1 LSFTNPLPNTTN
13 FASIAWSPE
22 LGMLVAFAAA
32 PATNNEKALYIRL
45 KNRLPTS
52 YNVFDSS
59 FNNIDNSGNWTI
71 KAKEIYGDNLLVNS
85 NVDITGN
92 LDLSCNLILDVSGIY
107 FCDGTYIG
115 QGNSFDISA
124 NQVLVLTG
132 VQDPSGNY
140 NGASIVSN
148 DRVFQQL
155 NPDPSWNDVNGYYGL
170 SKDAY
175 PALNPYSSGIQAVSD
190 WTPRTA
196 PEGGW
201 ISVCWSPEL
210 KLFVAVAY
218 DGPDRV
224 MTSPDGIN
232 WTPRIAPNDNIWY
245 SICWSPELG
254 IFVAVAYGGSSDR
267 VMTSPDGINWTSR
280 TVPGEE
286 WLSVCWS
293 AELGIFVAV
302 AYGGSSDRV
311 MTSPDGI
318 NWTPRTSANDSEWY
332 SVCWSP
338 ELGLFVVVAYDGP
351 ETNKRVMTS
360 PDGINWTLR
369 TTPNN
374 NQLQSVC
381 WSPELGIFVAVCG
394 SGSLDRVITSP
405 DGINWTSRTTPN
417 DNIWFSVCWSAELG
431 LFVAVS
437 DGSLLSFDDVMT
449 SPDGINWTSRT
460 TPNNNNWIG
469 ICWSPELGLFVS
481 VAYDGSLDRVMTSSL
496 QGRPPTSYN
505 VFDSSFN
512 NIDNS
517 GNWTIKAKEIYGDN
531 LLVNSNVDITGN
543 LDLNCNLLND
553 VSGINFCD
561 GTYIGEGNSFDIS
574 ANQVLV
580 LTGVQDPS
588 GNYNG
593 ASIVSNDRV
602 FQQLNPDPSW
612 NDVNGYYGLS
622 KDAYPALNPYSSGV
636 QAVSTWNVRT
646 AAANNNWRSI
656 CWSAEL
662 GIFVAVSDDGSGNR
676 VMTSPDGINW
686 TSQTSAA
693 NNDWR
698 YVVWSPE
705 LGIFVAVSFDGSGN
719 RVMTSSDGITWTSQT
734 SAVDN
739 NWLGLCW
746 SPELSLFVAVADS
759 GGTDRVMTSSNG
771 INWFS
776 QTTPNQDF
784 TSVCWS
790 PELGLFV
797 AVARSGTGN
806 RVMTSPDGINWTSR
820 ITPVDN
826 NWRSVCWSPELG
838 LFVAVPQQGGGSVVM
853 TSTDGINWIL
863 RPSSTADESWFQ
875 VIWAAELGL
884 FVAVATTGGSDRIM
898 TSPDGINWTLR
909 PSGFGIW
916 SSICWSPELGILVA
930 VAFGVA
936 SGTTRVITSSLAGR
950 PPTSYNVFDSS
961 FNRIDEQGIWTYGKR
976 VKQELN
982 PDPSWNAVN
991 GYYGL
996 AKDAYPALN
1005 PYSSGEKAV
1014 STWTART
1021 TPPSIAN
1028 PSISNNW
1035 ASVVWSPELSLFV
1048 AVAVSGTL
1056 DRVMTSPDGIV
1067 WTTQTTNN
1075 NNWTDV
1081 CWSPELGIFVAVAN
1095 AGSLDRVMTS
1105 PDGITWT
1112 TTPTGIFL
1120 TNCNNGSGNIITCDD
1135 TTGLTVGMSLDISSG
1150 LGTIPPSTT
1159 IASIIDL
1166 TSFTTN
1172 NIITDLSNTI
1182 INANNNWRCVCWSPE
1197 LGIFVAVAVSG
1208 TKNRVMT
1215 SPDGIT
1221 WTYQFNPVDINY
1233 QSICWSPELSLFVVV
1248 SNSGSTNRVMTSPDG
1263 INWTNR
1269 TTTAN
1274 DFSDVCW
1281 SPELGIFVA
1290 TSFTGSLVMTSPDGI
1305 IWTDKPT
1312 PSNSWGSIC
1321 WSPELG
1327 LFVAVAV
1334 DNFLNSLV
1342 MTSPN
1347 GINWT
1352 RRPSN
1357 NNRWRA
1363 VCWSPELGIFVAVS
1377 VTGSLDRVMTSSLQ
1391 GRPPTSYNVFDSSFN
1406 NIDNSGN
1413 WTFKA
1418 KSIFSDQDITI
1429 DPSNTLIIN
1438 GNLEVN
1444 ELTTIKDDLVFV
1456 NNGNNVMSFSDFSSN
1471 TQNVQLPSIHSQPV
1485 SLTRVSLFYND
1496 VSYNL
1501 SGTLGA
1507 SVEVPFG
1514 QIIKNQ
1520 LNLDISG
1527 NIISPSLD
1535 ISGQYVELYV
1545 NVEIN
1550 VGNNTAFQLDISGV
1564 DCTFFEIIDN
1574 IETTKSGTYYV
1585 TFGPHIFIP
1594 EQWENCGQFIF
1605 KFVNGR
1611 NQVINIQKTKI
1622 VFKSYYL

>member
-1 LSFTNPLPNTTN
+1 MFVALAAGGSPVGTTETKAMSSPDGINWTIRSTANSPFQLNYGQVIWIAEVGLFVVVAPGTTGSNNRYIGYSSNGVNWSFTNPLPNTTN

-22 LGMLVAFAAA
+22 LGMLVAVAAA

-210 KLFVAVAY
+210 GLFVAVAF
-218 DGPDRV
+218 DGSDRV

-232 WTPRIAPNDNIWY
+232 WTPRIVPNDNIWY

-254 IFVAVAYGGSSDR
+254 IFVAVAYGGSSYR
-267 VMTSPDGINWTSR
+267 VMTSPDGINWTPR
-280 TVPGEE
+280 TVPEEE

-332 SVCWSP
+332 SVCWSS

-417 DNIWFSVCWSAELG
+417 DNIWFSVCWCPELG

-437 DGSLLSFDDVMT
+437 DGSLFSFDDVMT

-481 VAYDGSLDRVMTSSL
+481 VAYGGSLDRVMTSSL

-505 VFDSSFN
+505 VFDSNFN
-512 NIDNS
+512 NID
-517 GNWTIKAKEIYGDN
+517 
-531 LLVNSNVDITGN
+531 
-543 LDLNCNLLND
+543 
-553 VSGINFCD
+553 
-561 GTYIGEGNSFDIS
+561 
-574 ANQVLV
+574 Q
-580 LTGVQDPS
+580 
-588 GNYNG
+588 
-593 ASIVSNDRV
+593 
-602 FQQLNPDPSW
+602 
-612 NDVNGYYGLS
+612 
-622 KDAYPALNPYSSGV
+622 
-636 QAVSTWNVRT
+636 
-646 AAANNNWRSI
+646 
-656 CWSAEL
+656 
-662 GIFVAVSDDGSGNR
+662 
-676 VMTSPDGINW
+676 
-686 TSQTSAA
+686 
-693 NNDWR
+693 
-698 YVVWSPE
+698 
-705 LGIFVAVSFDGSGN
+705 
-719 RVMTSSDGITWTSQT
+719 
-734 SAVDN
+734 
-739 NWLGLCW
+739 
-746 SPELSLFVAVADS
+746 
-759 GGTDRVMTSSNG
+759 
-771 INWFS
+771 
-776 QTTPNQDF
+776 
-784 TSVCWS
+784 
-790 PELGLFV
+790 
-797 AVARSGTGN
+797 
-806 RVMTSPDGINWTSR
+806 
-820 ITPVDN
+820 
-826 NWRSVCWSPELG
+826 
-838 LFVAVPQQGGGSVVM
+838 
-853 TSTDGINWIL
+853 
-863 RPSSTADESWFQ
+863 
-875 VIWAAELGL
+875 
-884 FVAVATTGGSDRIM
+884 
-898 TSPDGINWTLR
+898 
-909 PSGFGIW
+909 
-916 SSICWSPELGILVA
+916 
-930 VAFGVA
+930 
-936 SGTTRVITSSLAGR
+936 
-950 PPTSYNVFDSS
+950 
-961 FNRIDEQGIWTYGKR
+961 
-976 VKQELN
+976 
-982 PDPSWNAVN
+982 
-991 GYYGL
+991 
-996 AKDAYPALN
+996 
-1005 PYSSGEKAV
+1005 
-1014 STWTART
+1014 
-1021 TPPSIAN
+1021 
-1028 PSISNNW
+1028 
-1035 ASVVWSPELSLFV
+1035 
-1048 AVAVSGTL
+1048 
-1056 DRVMTSPDGIV
+1056 
-1067 WTTQTTNN
+1067 
-1075 NNWTDV
+1075 
-1081 CWSPELGIFVAVAN
+1081 
-1095 AGSLDRVMTS
+1095 
-1105 PDGITWT
+1105 
-1112 TTPTGIFL
+1112 
-1120 TNCNNGSGNIITCDD
+1120 
-1135 TTGLTVGMSLDISSG
+1135 
-1150 LGTIPPSTT
+1150 
-1159 IASIIDL
+1159 
-1166 TSFTTN
+1166 
-1172 NIITDLSNTI
+1172 
-1182 INANNNWRCVCWSPE
+1182 
-1197 LGIFVAVAVSG
+1197 
-1208 TKNRVMT
+1208 
-1215 SPDGIT
+1215 
-1221 WTYQFNPVDINY
+1221 
-1233 QSICWSPELSLFVVV
+1233 
-1248 SNSGSTNRVMTSPDG
+1248 
-1263 INWTNR
+1263 
-1269 TTTAN
+1269 
-1274 DFSDVCW
+1274 
-1281 SPELGIFVA
+1281 
-1290 TSFTGSLVMTSPDGI
+1290 
-1305 IWTDKPT
+1305 
-1312 PSNSWGSIC
+1312 
-1321 WSPELG
+1321 
-1327 LFVAVAV
+1327 
-1334 DNFLNSLV
+1334 
-1342 MTSPN
+1342 
-1347 GINWT
+1347 
-1352 RRPSN
+1352 
-1357 NNRWRA
+1357 
-1363 VCWSPELGIFVAVS
+1363 
-1377 VTGSLDRVMTSSLQ
+1377 
-1391 GRPPTSYNVFDSSFN
+1391 
-1406 NIDNSGN
+1406 SGN

-1564 DCTFFEIIDN
+1564 DCSFFEIIDN
-1574 IETTKSGTYYV
+1574 IETTKLGTYYV
-1585 TFGPHIFIP
+1585 TFGPHIFMP
-1594 EQWENCGQFIF
+1594 EQWIDCTQFIF